1 MRVGIIGAGLSGL
14 AAARDLIGL
23 GYEVVVIEKSR
34 GVGGRL
40 AARRI
45 EGTVVDHGAP
55 LIECVPGSA
64 LHGLVHSLARD
75 DVVWMSASTVAYRSG
90 ATRLAKLMAEGVEV
104 LLGVRITALRAARA
118 GFELG
123 GEQGNTH
130 GVVDAVVISAPAPQA
145 ADLLEQSPEA
155 GTRVT
160 ALRAAVYDPA
170 VMILAG
176 MRIRTPSSL
185 EPFAVETPFARIT
198 AESARGREPID
209 GVMPVVARIAPGRS
223 ADLFDAADGD
233 ILADLAPRL
242 SALCG
247 AVGEP
252 AWTQVK
258 RWRYATLP
266 VRLDP
271 EVVNPP
277 ASRIVVCG
285 DTIAGGGLEDVFAS
299 GRAAALAVH
308 RALSMAPKHSETLG
322 NGAASRTTS

>member
-1 MRVGIIGAGLSGL
+1 M
-14 AAARDLIGL
+14 
-23 GYEVVVIEKSR
+23 
-34 GVGGRL
+34 
-40 AARRI
+40 
-45 EGTVVDHGAP
+45 
-55 LIECVPGSA
+55 
-64 LHGLVHSLARD
+64 
-75 DVVWMSASTVAYRSG
+75 
-90 ATRLAKLMAEGVEV
+90 
-104 LLGVRITALRAARA
+104 LLGVRITALRTARA

-123 GEQGNTH
+123 GEQGNIH
-130 GVVDAVVISAPAPQA
+130 GVVDPVVISAPAPQA

-160 ALRAAVYDPA
+160 ALRAAVSDPA

-198 AESARGREPID
+198 AESAKGREPID
-209 GVMPVVARIAPGRS
+209 GVVPVVARIAPDRS

-266 VRLDP
+266 ARLDP

-277 ASRIVVCG
+277 A
-285 DTIAGGGLEDVFAS
+285 
-299 GRAAALAVH
+299 
-308 RALSMAPKHSETLG
+308 
-322 NGAASRTTS
+322 AASWSAATPSRGWTRRRLCVWTRRRAGRSQGAVNGPKALGDPRERCRFPYDVIGCR